1 LGLADRAEAQS
12 RVCSPILTMA
22 PKRGASKQ
30 PQGAP
35 PEKKPVID
43 KEAPAELE
51 QVTQPEAAEGTI
63 AQVTELV
70 AAQPAAEQKKAPEEK
85 TEKASPEFALRTVE
99 SDVKRLA
106 GMKMAELLSD
116 DSVMVPEAILERCY
130 ATMLKHSTNQQD

>member
-1 LGLADRAEAQS
+1 MS
-12 RVCSPILTMA
+12 

-35 PEKKPVID
+35 PEKRPVID

-51 QVTQPEAAEGTI
+51 QVTQPEAAQGTI

-85 TEKASPEFALRTVE
+85 TTEKASPEFALRTVE

-106 GMKMAELLSD
+106 GMKMEELLSD
-116 DSVMVPEAILERCY
+116 NSVMVPEAILERCY

>member
-1 LGLADRAEAQS
+1 
-12 RVCSPILTMA
+12 MA

-70 AAQPAAEQKKAPEEK
+70 AAQPAAEQKKAPEDQPEEK